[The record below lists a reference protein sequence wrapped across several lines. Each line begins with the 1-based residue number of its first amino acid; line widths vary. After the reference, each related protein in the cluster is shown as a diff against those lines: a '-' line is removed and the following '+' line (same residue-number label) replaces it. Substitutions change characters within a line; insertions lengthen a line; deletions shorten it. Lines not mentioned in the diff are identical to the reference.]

1 MLIIYFFTIFK
12 KNYNMENF
20 NQSGN
25 ANLSNSNLPPK
36 NWLIESILVTVLC
49 CLPLGIIG
57 IINASSVEGK
67 YAKGDIDGA
76 NKAAQL
82 AKTMVLISAISGV
95 VGIIIWIFFGGMAL
109 LGGVLNGG
117 NY

>member
-1 MLIIYFFTIFK
+1 
-12 KNYNMENF
+12 METL
-20 NQSGN
+20 NQNLN
-25 ANLSNSNLPPK
+25 ANNNPPK

-49 CLPLGIIG
+49 CLPLGIVG
-57 IINASSVEGK
+57 IINAASVEGK
-67 YAKGDIDGA
+67 YAKGDIVGA

-95 VGIIIWIFFGGMAL
+95 VGIIIWVVFFGGIAL
-109 LGGVLNGG
+109 LGAANSG